1 MERRIG
7 HGYTLGKEK
16 KGEKRSMYNK
26 GGNIYNRT
34 ASVCSGKWSEG
45 SMGRLNGRENQ
56 CG

>member
-34 ASVCSGKWSEG
+34 ASVCSGK
-45 SMGRLNGRENQ
+45 
-56 CG
+56 

>member
-7 HGYTLGKEK
+7 RGYTLGKEK

-34 ASVCSGKWSEG
+34 ASVAESGQKEAWVG
-45 SMGRLNGRENQ
+45 
-56 CG
+56 